1 MSNEVKNTFVFP
13 LDQVPSD
20 RKALIGGKALSLS
33 RMMTELKVNVPGGYA
48 ISCEAFSNGA
58 IRDEAKAEIDSLVAS
73 LDEDLTYAVRSSAIN
88 EDGAKASFAGQYETV
103 TDVPKAGIMDAIGKV
118 IASVGSATVKEYE
131 GSFSQEDLG
140 IGVVIQ
146 KFVKPEFAG
155 VVFTSDPITGADD
168 QLVGSY
174 VHGEGEQLVSGN
186 ANAKEFHIG
195 AIKYSYE
202 GPSEFVKYSKKLGK
216 YCLAIRRN
224 YGVPMDIEWAVSNR
238 KVYILQARP
247 ITTLQRIDTATYE
260 VNGSKSNKQL
270 LTRTNVGEIFMK
282 PVSPMTFSVLEKINE
297 MLGIPDWLNNIY
309 GQEYM
314 NVSVIASAL
323 VAYGKTV
330 DEAYD
335 LTKELTGYIPEG
347 VVKPISPFDKKAF
360 RKTVW
365 RLIFP
370 KEKSKLS
377 RKEKH
382 QMVKDLSELCD
393 QHIEKIKMI
402 ESSKKLGAYWDDV
415 LQPALND
422 GLASIMT
429 ESGMQ
434 LVPLFG
440 TRKKLAKVSDDEMA
454 NRLLGGCV
462 GVVESMKPM
471 LLLEDVLAGKM
482 SKEEY
487 VKICGHRAINEME
500 LMEPHPYEDPSF
512 PDNAIEELRKSGTN
526 LHAMLKAQEEAFS
539 EALSEFKSSYP
550 SKAKWVDKKIEKY
563 RNANAFREE
572 IRSKGVRIFCVF
584 REYIRRVGA
593 LNDIGDDIFFLMY
606 KEMFALLKGD
616 RSVIKLIPERKKTYE
631 RYLTYPPFP
640 NLIIGRFDP
649 DEWIKDP
656 NRRTDYFVADLDRSA
671 EEGESDVKGFP
682 GAAGVVTGKAKVIL
696 SIDDIDKIEKGDILV
711 TTATNIG
718 WTLAFPKVS
727 AIVTDIGAP
736 LSHAAIVAR
745 EFGIP
750 AVVGCGNA
758 TTVLKTGD
766 LITVDGAHGKVTVIK
781 E

>member
-33 RMMTELKVNVPGGYA
+33 RMMTELKVNVPCGYA
-48 ISCEAFSNGA
+48 ISCEAFSGGA

-73 LDEDLTYAVRSSAIN
+73 LDEELTYAVRSSAIN

-393 QHIEKIKMI
+393 QHIEKIKTI
-402 ESSKKLGAYWDDV
+402 ETSKELGAYWDDV

-454 NRLLGGCV
+454 NRLLGGCI

-512 PDNAIEELRKSGTN
+512 PDNAIEELRESGTN

-584 REYIRRVGA
+584 REYIRRAGA

>member
-48 ISCEAFSNGA
+48 ISCEAFSGGA

-73 LDEDLTYAVRSSAIN
+73 LDEELTYAVRSSAIN

-393 QHIEKIKMI
+393 QHIEKIKTI
-402 ESSKKLGAYWDDV
+402 ETSKELGAYWDDV

-454 NRLLGGCV
+454 NRLLGGCI

-512 PDNAIEELRKSGTN
+512 PDNAIEELRESGTN

-584 REYIRRVGA
+584 REYIRRAGA

>member
-58 IRDEAKAEIDSLVAS
+58 IRDEAKTEIVSLVAS

-186 ANAKEFHIG
+186 ANAKEFRIG

-297 MLGIPDWLNNIY
+297 MLGMPDWLNNIY

-393 QHIEKIKMI
+393 QHIEKIKTI
-402 ESSKKLGAYWDDV
+402 ETSKELGAYWDDV

-512 PDNAIEELRKSGTN
+512 PDNAIEELRESGTN
-526 LHAMLKAQEEAFS
+526 LHAMLKLQEEAFS

-584 REYIRRVGA
+584 REYIRRAGA

-649 DEWIKDP
+649 DEWVKDP

-682 GAAGVVTGKAKVIL
+682 GAAGVVTGRAKVIL

>member
-1 MSNEVKNTFVFP
+1 MSIDSKNTYVFP

-33 RMMTELKVNVPGGYA
+33 RMITSLKVNVPYGYA
-48 ISCEAFSNGA
+48 ISCEAFSGGA
-58 IRDEAKAEIDSLVAS
+58 IKEEAKAEIDSLIAS
-73 LDEDLTYAVRSSAIN
+73 LDENTTYAVRSSAIN

-103 TDVPKAGIMDAIGKV
+103 TDVAKKDILDAIGKV
-118 IASVGSATVKEYE
+118 IASVGSEAVKEYE
-131 GSFSQEDLG
+131 GSFAQEDLG

-155 VVFTSDPITGADD
+155 VVFTSDPISGADAH
-168 QLVGSY
+168 LVGSY

-186 ANAKEFHIG
+186 ANAHEFRIG
-195 AIKYSYE
+195 AIKYSYD
-202 GPSEFVKYSKKLGK
+202 GPKEFVGYSKKLGK

-224 YGVPMDIEWAVSNR
+224 YGVPMDIEWAVSGK

-297 MLGIPDWLNNIY
+297 MLGIPDWLNNIN

-323 VAYGKTV
+323 VAFGKSV
-330 DEAYD
+330 DEAYEM
-335 LTKELTGYIPEG
+335 TKELTGNIPEG
-347 VVKPISPFDKKAF
+347 VVKPISPFDKKSF
-360 RKTVW
+360 RKNVW

-382 QMVKDLSELCD
+382 QMVNDLAEICD
-393 QHIEKIKMI
+393 RHIEKIKTI
-402 ESSKKLGAYWDDV
+402 ETSSELGAYWDDV

-429 ESGMQ
+429 ESGMK

-440 TRKKLAKVSDDEMA
+440 TRKKLAKVAGDEMA

-512 PDNAIEELRKSGTN
+512 PDNAIEELKESGAN
-526 LHAMLKAQEEAFS
+526 LHAMLDAQEKAFT
-539 EALSEFKSSYP
+539 ETFQEFKTSYP
-550 SKAKWVDKKIEKY
+550 HKAKWAEKQIAKY
-563 RNANAFREE
+563 KNANAFREE

-584 REYIRRVGA
+584 REYIRRAGA
-593 LNDIGDDIFFLMY
+593 LNGVGDDAFFLMY

-616 RSVIKLIPERKKTYE
+616 RSVLDLIPERKKTYE

-649 DEWIKDP
+649 DEWMKDP
-656 NRRTDYFVADLDRSA
+656 NRRTDYFVADLDRS
-671 EEGESDVKGFP
+671 EDVGDSDVKGFP

-696 SIDDIDKIEKGDILV
+696 STDDIDKIEKGDILV

-766 LITVDGAHGKVTVIK
+766 TITVDGAHGKVTVIK